1 MKDKQITK
9 DLDWESSVKD
19 DITYLPLLG
28 ASENSNFWAPD
39 SYVFLFFE
47 ECRGWHSIDLVEY
60 EDKDNQVHISFPGQ
74 IHSWKTEAES
84 KGHKLIL
91 SKNFVET
98 RLIKSVFTTLYLN
111 NCPVIDM
118 PKDIAEKVFFELTMI
133 GQDIGKVTHHI
144 VSLRVQLVLT
154 LIGDLIENELD
165 NDIHS
170 GDRASWIV
178 SKFLK
183 LLEIHFREEK
193 TVAFYAKSLGIAPDY
208 LSVLVRRK
216 LNKTP
221 KDLITKRVS
230 LEGQRLLLG
239 SALSIKEISYT
250 LGFPTLGAFS
260 TFMKINSGMSPK
272 MLREELYEST
282 SSYQ

>member
-1 MKDKQITK
+1 MK

-19 DITYLPLLG
+19 DITYLPLMG
-28 ASENSNFWAPD
+28 ASENTNFWAPD

-47 ECRGWHSIDLVEY
+47 ECRGWHSIDFVEY

-74 IHSWKTEAES
+74 IHSWKTKAES

-91 SKNFVET
+91 SKKFVET

-154 LIGDLIENELD
+154 LIGDLIENEMD
-165 NDIHS
+165 KDIHS
-170 GDRASWIV
+170 GDRASWFV

-183 LLEIHFREEK
+183 LLEVHFREEK

-272 MLREELYEST
+272 MLRDELYEST